1 MRLIYIYISCV
12 CMCLPMRVRSCLA
25 KQVQPCARKKYILL
39 LSHISALI

>member
-1 MRLIYIYISCV
+1 
-12 CMCLPMRVRSCLA
+12 MCLPMCVRSCLA